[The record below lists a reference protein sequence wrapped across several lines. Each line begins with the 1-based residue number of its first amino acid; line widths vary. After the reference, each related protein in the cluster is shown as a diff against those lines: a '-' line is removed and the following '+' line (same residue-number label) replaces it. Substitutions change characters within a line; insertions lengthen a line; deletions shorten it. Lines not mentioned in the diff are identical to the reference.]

1 VSKSIGSRMQRH
13 HGSLSNGWR
22 HLTMFEFIM
31 RLFKS
36 DPGSKIRKMR
46 DRKYKEAVQLQRDGK
61 LREYAKIMKEIE
73 KLEDEYIEVMNE
85 DR

>member
-1 VSKSIGSRMQRH
+1 
-13 HGSLSNGWR
+13 
-22 HLTMFEFIM
+22 MFEFIM

>member
-1 VSKSIGSRMQRH
+1 
-13 HGSLSNGWR
+13 
-22 HLTMFEFIM
+22 MFEFIT
-31 RLFKS
+31 RLFKT

-73 KLEDEYIEVMNE
+73 KLEDEYLEVV
-85 DR
+85 DASR

>member
-1 VSKSIGSRMQRH
+1 
-13 HGSLSNGWR
+13 
-22 HLTMFEFIM
+22 MFEFIA
-31 RLFKS
+31 RLFRT

-73 KLEDEYIEVMNE
+73 ALEDEYIELTNE
-85 DR
+85 SR